1 MARKVP
7 VENKGGKLEFTTS
20 ISARSCRSFPDLDAP
35 ADCDCEMA
43 SGRGESEG
51 GDGGFEG
58 EMMDRDPAGEVGQD
72 SLAIFVDGEQEVAP
86 R

>member
-7 VENKGGKLEFTTS
+7 VENEWRKLEFATS
-20 ISARSCRSFPDLDAP
+20 ISARSRRSFPDLDAP
-35 ADCDCEMA
+35 ADCDCKMA
-43 SGRGESEG
+43 SGRRESEG

-58 EMMDRDPAGEVGQD
+58 EMMDRNPAGEVGQD
-72 SLAIFVDGEQEVAP
+72 SLAIFIDGEEEIAP